1 MPASKDLGRLFA
13 LTIKVTSAAGWV
25 WTAPTFEIEPPFR
38 VCRRCIL
45 IRLKPFGTALVLGW
59 WRDSG
64 LEEDAAL
71 RQALSARIVDLEEPS
86 ELDSHRRSVRDHIA
100 ANTEDL
106 DDEWRLLG
114 MLGLDHDEAS

>member
-13 LTIKVTSAAGWV
+13 LTIKVTSEAGWC

-45 IRLKPFGTALVLGW
+45 IRLKPFKTALVLGW

-64 LEEDAAL
+64 LEEEAAL

-86 ELDSHRRSVRDHIA
+86 ELDSQRRSVREQIA
-100 ANTEDL
+100 ASTEDL